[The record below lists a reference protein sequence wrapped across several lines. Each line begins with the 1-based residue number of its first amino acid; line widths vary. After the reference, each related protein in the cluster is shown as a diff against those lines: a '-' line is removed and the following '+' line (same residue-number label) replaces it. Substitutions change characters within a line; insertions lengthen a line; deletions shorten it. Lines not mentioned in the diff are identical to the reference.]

1 VSLPAA
7 SEAPRSKSRKRAI
20 DDAIRA
26 IPAEWFKASPVI
38 YWSDFLGSS
47 IVGWTTFVLAML
59 GAGWTRAAFFA
70 VSTLALYRAVLFIHE
85 ITHRAQRDVPA
96 FTLAWNVLIGVPL
109 LVPSFLY
116 EGVHT
121 DHHRQR
127 TYGTDADPEYVPFG
141 HRSPALMAG
150 YVIASLL
157 APLLFVLRF
166 ALLAPLSWI
175 IPPLRR
181 LVIAHGSALVIN
193 HLYVRQAPI
202 PLAGRVQEVAACAL
216 CWTSAALFWTGR
228 LPPAVLFGWAGV
240 SALASGVN
248 AARTLAAH
256 RYDHD
261 EPVSEA
267 LSMNEQLLD
276 SCTISTLS
284 AQHSALAVS
293 LADAG
298 RALVAPV
305 GLRYHALHH
314 WIPSLPYHNLGRAH
328 RLLVSALS
336 PDAPYGATIEDGFTP
351 ALRDLVHRAGSRSRR
366 GR

>member
-1 VSLPAA
+1 MSLPAA
-7 SEAPRSKSRKRAI
+7 SETPRSKRAI

-47 IVGWTTFVLAML
+47 IVGWTAFVLAVL
-59 GAGWTRAAFFA
+59 GAGWIRAASFA
-70 VSTLALYRAVLFIHE
+70 VATLALYRAVLFIHE
-85 ITHRAQRDVPA
+85 ITHRVQRDVPA
-96 FTLAWNVLIGVPL
+96 FTFVWNVLIGVPM

-127 TYGTDADPEYVPFG
+127 TYGTEADPEYVPFG

-175 IPPLRR
+175 VPPLRR
-181 LVIAHGSALVIN
+181 FVRAHGSALVIN

-202 PLAGRVQEVAACAL
+202 PLAGRVQEAAACAL
-216 CWTSAALFWTGR
+216 CWTSAALLWTGR

-261 EPVSEA
+261 EPGSEA

-276 SCTISTLS
+276 SCTIATIRRPP
-284 AQHSALAVS
+284 VS
-293 LADAG
+293 VQIANAG

>member
-1 VSLPAA
+1 VSLPASA
-7 SEAPRSKSRKRAI
+7 APRSPRAI
-20 DDAIRA
+20 DEAIRA
-26 IPAEWFKASPVI
+26 IPAEWFKASPAI

-47 IVGWTTFVLAML
+47 VVGWVAFVLAVL
-59 GAGWTRAAFFA
+59 GAGWTRAACFA
-70 VSTLALYRAVLFIHE
+70 VSALALYRAVLFIHE
-85 ITHRAQRDVPA
+85 ITHRVQRDVPA
-96 FTLAWNVLIGVPL
+96 FTFAWNLLIGIPL

-127 TYGTDADPEYVPFG
+127 TYGTEADPEYLPFG
-141 HRSPALMAG
+141 RRSPALIAG

-157 APLLFVLRF
+157 APLLFALRF
-166 ALLAPLSWI
+166 ALLAPVSWI
-175 IPPLRR
+175 VPPLRR
-181 LVIAHGSALVIN
+181 FVRAHGSALVIN

-202 PLAGRVQEVAACAL
+202 PLAGRVQEAAACAL
-216 CWTSAALFWTGR
+216 CWTSAALFLTGR
-228 LPPAVLFGWAGV
+228 LPPDVLFGWAGV
-240 SALASGVN
+240 SAIASGVN

-261 EPVSEA
+261 EQASAE

-276 SCTISTLS
+276 SCTIATIRRPP
-284 AQHSALAVS
+284 VS
-293 LADAG
+293 VRIANAA

-328 RLLVSALS
+328 RLLVSVLS
-336 PDAPYGATIEDGFTP
+336 PDAPYGATIEHGFTP
-351 ALRDLVHRAGSRSRR
+351 ALRDLLHRAGSRSRR

>member
-7 SEAPRSKSRKRAI
+7 GEAPRSKRAI
-20 DDAIRA
+20 DEAIRA
-26 IPAEWFKASPVI
+26 IPVDWFKASPAI
-38 YWSDFLGSS
+38 YWSDFLGCS
-47 IVGWTTFVLAML
+47 IVGWTAFVLAIL
-59 GAGWTRAAFFA
+59 GGGWSRAAFFA
-70 VSTLALYRAVLFIHE
+70 VATLALYRAVLFIHE
-85 ITHRAQRDVPA
+85 ITHRVQRDVPA
-96 FTLAWNVLIGVPL
+96 FTFAWNALVGVPL

-127 TYGTDADPEYVPFG
+127 TYGTDADPEYLPFG
-141 HRSPALMAG
+141 HRSPALIAG
-150 YVIASLL
+150 YVIASLF
-157 APLLFVLRF
+157 APLLFALRF

-175 IPPLRR
+175 VPPLRR
-181 LVIAHGSALVIN
+181 FVREHASALVIN
-193 HLYVRQAPI
+193 HLYVRQTPI
-202 PLAGRVQEVAACAL
+202 PSAGRVQEAAACAL
-216 CWTSAALFWTGR
+216 CWSAAALLWTGR
-228 LPPAVLFGWAGV
+228 LPLAALAGWAGV
-240 SALASGVN
+240 SAIASGVN

-256 RYDHD
+256 RYEHD
-261 EPVSEA
+261 EHASTE

-276 SCTISTLS
+276 SCTIATIRHPPMS
-284 AQHSALAVS
+284 ARIATV
-293 LADAG
+293 G

-328 RLLVSALS
+328 RLLVSVLS

-366 GR
+366 SR

>member
-7 SEAPRSKSRKRAI
+7 SAAPSKRAI
-20 DDAIRA
+20 DEAIRV
-26 IPAEWFKASPVI
+26 IPADWFKASPAI
-38 YWSDFLGSS
+38 YWTDFLASA
-47 IVGWTTFVLAML
+47 IAGWTAFVFAVV
-59 GAGWTRAAFFA
+59 GAGWSRAALFVVA
-70 VSTLALYRAVLFIHE
+70 ALALYRAVLFIHE
-85 ITHRAQRDVPA
+85 ITHRVQRDVPA
-96 FTLAWNVLIGVPL
+96 FTFAWNALVGVPL

-127 TYGTDADPEYVPFG
+127 TYGTEADPEYVAFG
-141 HRSPALMAG
+141 HRSPALIVG
-150 YVIASLL
+150 YVIGSLF

-166 ALLAPLSWI
+166 GLLAPLSWI
-175 IPPLRR
+175 VPPVRR
-181 LVIAHGSALVIN
+181 FVKEHCSALVIN

-202 PLAGRVQEVAACAL
+202 PLAGRIQEIAAWAL
-216 CWTSAALFWTGR
+216 CWTAALLFWIGR
-228 LPPAVLFGWAGV
+228 LPLAALLAWAGMSAVV
-240 SALASGVN
+240 SGIN

-261 EPVSEA
+261 EHASAE

-276 SCTISTLS
+276 SCTIATIQLPPI
-284 AQHSALAVS
+284 AVRIGNV
-293 LADAG
+293 G

-328 RLLVSALS
+328 RLLVSVLA
-336 PDAPYGATIEDGFTP
+336 PDAPYGATIEHGFTP
-351 ALRDLVHRAGSRSRR
+351 AIRSLLDRAASRSRR
-366 GR
+366 SR

>member
-1 VSLPAA
+1 MLA
-7 SEAPRSKSRKRAI
+7 
-20 DDAIRA
+20 
-26 IPAEWFKASPVI
+26 
-38 YWSDFLGSS
+38 
-47 IVGWTTFVLAML
+47 VLS
-59 GAGWTRAAFFA
+59 AGWTRAACFV

-85 ITHRAQRDVPA
+85 ITHRVQRDVPA
-96 FTLAWNVLIGVPL
+96 FTFVWNALVGVPL

-127 TYGTDADPEYVPFG
+127 TYGTEADPEYLPFG
-141 HRSPALMAG
+141 HRSPALIAS
-150 YVIASLL
+150 YVVVSLL
-157 APLLFVLRF
+157 APLLFALRF

-175 IPPLRR
+175 VPPLGRFVR
-181 LVIAHGSALVIN
+181 AHGSALVIN

-202 PLAGRVQEVAACAL
+202 PLAGRVQEAAACVL
-216 CWTSAALFWTGR
+216 CWTSAALFLTGR

-240 SALASGVN
+240 SAIASGVN

-256 RYDHD
+256 RYNHD
-261 EPVSEA
+261 ERASAE

-276 SCTISTLS
+276 SCTIATIRRPP
-284 AQHSALAVS
+284 VS
-293 LADAG
+293 VQIANAA

-328 RLLVSALS
+328 RLLVSVLS
-336 PDAPYGATIEDGFTP
+336 PEAPYGATIEHGFTP
-351 ALRDLVHRAGSRSRR
+351 ALRDLLHRAGSRSRR

>member
-1 VSLPAA
+1 VSPVSLPAA
-7 SEAPRSKSRKRAI
+7 TGAPRSKRAI

-26 IPAEWFKASPVI
+26 IPAEWFKASPAI
-38 YWSDFLGSS
+38 YWGAFLGCS
-47 IVGWTTFVLAML
+47 I
-59 GAGWTRAAFFA
+59 AGWTAFVLSILSTGWIRAVFFA
-70 VSTLALYRAVLFIHE
+70 VATLALYRAVLFIHE
-85 ITHRAQRDVPA
+85 ITHRVQRDVPA
-96 FTLAWNVLIGVPL
+96 FTFAWNALIGVPL

-127 TYGTDADPEYVPFG
+127 TYGTEADPEYLPFG

-157 APLLFVLRF
+157 APLLFALRF
-166 ALLAPLSWI
+166 ALLAPLSWVV
-175 IPPLRR
+175 PPLRR
-181 LVIAHGSALVIN
+181 LVKAHGSALVIN
-193 HLYVRQAPI
+193 HRYVRQAPI
-202 PLAGRVQEVAACAL
+202 PVAGRVQEAAACAL

-240 SALASGVN
+240 SAIASGVN

-261 EPVSEA
+261 EQASDE

-276 SCTISTLS
+276 SCTIATIRRPP
-284 AQHSALAVS
+284 VS
-293 LADAG
+293 VRIANAG

-328 RLLVSALS
+328 RLLVSVLS
-336 PDAPYGATIEDGFTP
+336 PDAPYGATIENGFTP